1 MNRTALSLTALP
13 RSAGLG
19 LRAPHHAEVLAAP
32 PKVGWL
38 EVHSE
43 NFFAAGGETLRVLE
57 AVRERFPI
65 SLHGVGLSLGGGD
78 ALSVRHLDKM
88 KALVDRI
95 DPAAVSEHLCWSSV
109 DGHVLNDL
117 LPMPYTRAALDW
129 MDARV
134 SRVQDFLGRTILVEN
149 LSSYLRFAGAE
160 MPEWDFVSALA
171 RRTGCGVL
179 LDINNVYVSACN
191 HGFDPRDYLAG
202 IGVDQVGELHLAG
215 FEVEDGFLM
224 DTHARPV
231 QPPVWAL
238 YADALARFGPQP
250 TLIEWDHDIP
260 ALDVLVAEVR
270 QAQAWMDHG
279 QEAAHVRAA

>member
-1 MNRTALSLTALP
+1 MNRTASCMTDLP
-13 RSAGLG
+13 RSAGMG
-19 LRAPHHAEVLAAP
+19 LRAPHHADILASP
-32 PKVGWL
+32 PDVGWL

-78 ALSVRHLDKM
+78 ALSDRHLGKL

-117 LPMPYTRAALDW
+117 LPMPCTRAALDW

-134 SRVQDFLGRTILVEN
+134 SRVQERLGRTILVEN
-149 LSSYLRFAGAE
+149 LSSYLRFARAE
-160 MPEWDFVSALA
+160 MPEWDFLSALT

-179 LDINNVYVSACN
+179 LDINNIYVSACN
-191 HGFDPRDYLAG
+191 HGFDARDYLAG

-215 FEVEDGFLM
+215 FEAEDGFLV
-224 DTHARPV
+224 DTHSRPI
-231 QPPVWAL
+231 QPPVWTL
-238 YADALARFGPQP
+238 YAEALARFGPQP
-250 TLIEWDHDIP
+250 TLIEWDHEIP

-270 QAQAWMDHG
+270 QAQSWMDRCR
-279 QEAAHVRAA
+279 EVAHVRAA